1 MVRASGARDAGASPE
16 HSTRLT
22 RPGLMDIFSHC
33 FALLIGEEGGYTVNR
48 ADPGN
53 WTGGKVGSGTCAGTK
68 YGLSAA
74 SFPTLTIA
82 SLTLAQAQGIY
93 RSLYW
98 GKIAGDQLPAPL
110 ALLAFDAA
118 VNNGVSRATHWLQEA
133 AGCTADGVLGPAT
146 LQAIDASAARDADG
160 ILVEFQAQRMIYMAS
175 LPTWK
180 TFGLGWARRLCTLPF
195 QALPLFSSKTAK
207 AA

>member
-1 MVRASGARDAGASPE
+1 
-16 HSTRLT
+16 
-22 RPGLMDIFSHC
+22 MDIFTTC
-33 FALLIGEEGGYTVNR
+33 FALLIGEEGGYTADH

-53 WTGGKVGSGTCAGTK
+53 WTGGKVGSGICAGTK

-74 SFPTLTIA
+74 AFPNLDIA
-82 SLTLAQAQGIY
+82 SVTLAQAQAIY

-98 GKIAGDQLPAPL
+98 ARIAGDQLPAPL
-110 ALLAFDAA
+110 ALLAFDAS
-118 VNNGVSRATHWLQEA
+118 VNNGVSRATHWLQQA

-146 LQAIDASAARDADG
+146 LQAINASAERDADSML
-160 ILVEFQAQRMIYMAS
+160 IEFQAQRLLYMAS

-195 QALPLFSSKTAK
+195 QALPLFATSANTK